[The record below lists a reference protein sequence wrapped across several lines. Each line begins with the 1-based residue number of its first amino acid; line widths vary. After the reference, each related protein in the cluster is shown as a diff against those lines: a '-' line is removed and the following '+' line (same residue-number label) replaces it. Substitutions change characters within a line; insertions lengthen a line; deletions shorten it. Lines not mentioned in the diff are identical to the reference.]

1 MLLIKDIQF
10 INISNCFQ
18 NKFKSVTEEI
28 RKCGKIFVTADKSRN
43 KQKKMQPS
51 KYTTNKNLINQQQN

>member
-28 RKCGKIFVTADKSRN
+28 RKCGKIFVAADKSRN
-43 KQKKMQPS
+43 KQKKC
-51 KYTTNKNLINQQQN
+51 NLQNIQQTKT